1 MLEHLNK
8 YNIILASNSPRRRD
22 LLQQMGLDFEVR
34 VIPNLD
40 ESYPDDLEKLEIAAF
55 LSIKKSEAYAIKNNE
70 LIITADTIVILDNQ
84 VLGKPQN
91 EANAYE
97 MLKKLSGKKHTVAS
111 GVCVRTI
118 EQTISFTS
126 TTEVYFDSLS
136 DEEIK
141 FYIENFK
148 PFDKAGSY
156 GIQEYI
162 GYIGVK
168 KINGSFF
175 NVMGLP
181 VHQLYQEL
189 KKIR

>member
-40 ESYPDDLEKLEIAAF
+40 ESYPDDLERLEIAAF
-55 LSIKKSEAYAIKNNE
+55 LSIKKSEAYTIKDDE

-168 KINGSFF
+168 KIDGSFF

-189 KKIR
+189 KNIK